1 MITPILY
8 VEGGGLMFYL
18 ITMPIIRPAQKLHG
32 HSTLKN
38 A

>member
-8 VEGGGLMFYL
+8 FEGGGLMFCP
-18 ITMPIIRPAQKLHG
+18 ITMPIIRPAKKLQG
-32 HSTLKN
+32 HSTHNN